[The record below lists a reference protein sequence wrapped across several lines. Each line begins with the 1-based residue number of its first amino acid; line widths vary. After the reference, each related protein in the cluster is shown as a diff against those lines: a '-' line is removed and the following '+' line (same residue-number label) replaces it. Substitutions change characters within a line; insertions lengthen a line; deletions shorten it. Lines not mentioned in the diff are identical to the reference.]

1 LIHGLSYK
9 EGGFPLQQGLVLA
22 KQKTKSN
29 AAYWWKLLSRNKS
42 ALISAVIFIC
52 LILVAVFAPVIAPY
66 DPADMTPAN
75 RLQPVSQ
82 EHYFGTDGFGRDVFS
97 RVVYGTRISL
107 GAGISVVIATTIAGI
122 ILGLLSGYY
131 RLLDN
136 IIMRI
141 LDGLMAFPAIILQIA
156 IMAVLGARFINVII
170 ALSVVYTPRM
180 ARVVRSAVLVQKEQ
194 QYVEAAR
201 SIGAN
206 DLRINL
212 LHVLPNCMA
221 PIIIQATMIFAYSI
235 LAEASLSFLGVGVPP
250 EIPSWGNILE
260 EGRVFIRRAPWMI
273 TFPGIAIALCVLSL
287 NMFGDGLRDILDPK
301 IRKKQN

>member
-1 LIHGLSYK
+1 M
-9 EGGFPLQQGLVLA
+9 QQGPAL
-22 KQKTKSN
+22 TPGNRRSS
-29 AAYWWKLLSRNKS
+29 AAYWWRLLSRNKS
-42 ALISAVIFIC
+42 VLVSAVMLLCLIFIA
-52 LILVAVFAPVIAPY
+52 IFASVLVPY
-66 DPADMTPAN
+66 DPSDMTPAN
-75 RLQPVSQ
+75 RLQPISRD
-82 EHYFGTDGFGRDVFS
+82 HYFGTDGFGRDVFS
-97 RVVYGTRISL
+97 RVLYGTRISL
-107 GAGISVVIATTIAGI
+107 GVGSSVVVVTTIAGI

-136 IIMRI
+136 FIMRI

-156 IMAVLGARFINVII
+156 IMAVLGARFINVVI

-194 QYVEAAR
+194 PYVEAAR
-201 SIGAN
+201 STGAS
-206 DLRINL
+206 DMRITL
-212 LHVLPNCMA
+212 LHVLPNCIA

-273 TFPGIAIALCVLSL
+273 TLPGVAIALCVLSL
-287 NMFGDGLRDILDPK
+287 NMFGDGLRDMLDPK
-301 IRKKQN
+301 IRKHEY

>member
-1 LIHGLSYK
+1 MPQV
-9 EGGFPLQQGLVLA
+9 EVVLA
-22 KQKTKSN
+22 ASPKKNNQVR
-29 AAYWWKLLSRNKS
+29 YWFKLLTRNKS
-42 ALISAVIFIC
+42 AFVGAVIFIA
-52 LILVAVFAPVIAPY
+52 LILVAVFAPLIAPY
-66 DPADMTPAN
+66 APNDMDPGK
-75 RLQPVSQ
+75 RLQPMSD

-97 RVVYGTRISL
+97 RVIYGTQVSL
-107 GAGISVVIATTIAGI
+107 GVGTSVVLVTTVVGI

-131 RLLDN
+131 RFLDN
-136 IIMRI
+136 ILMRI

-156 IMAVLGARFINVII
+156 IMAVLGARFINVVI
-170 ALSVVYTPRM
+170 ALAIVYSPRM

-194 QYVEAAR
+194 QYIEAAR

-212 LHVLPNCMA
+212 FHLLPNCMA
-221 PIIIQATMIFAYSI
+221 PIIIQATMIFAYSV

-273 TFPGIAIALCVLSL
+273 TFPGIAIATCVLAL

>member
-1 LIHGLSYK
+1 M
-9 EGGFPLQQGLVLA
+9 QQGPAL
-22 KQKTKSN
+22 TPGNRRSS
-29 AAYWWKLLSRNKS
+29 AAYWWRLLSRNKS
-42 ALISAVIFIC
+42 VLVSAVMLLCLIFIA
-52 LILVAVFAPVIAPY
+52 IFASVLVPY
-66 DPADMTPAN
+66 DPSDMTPAN
-75 RLQPVSQ
+75 RLQPISRD
-82 EHYFGTDGFGRDVFS
+82 HYFGTDGFGRDVFS
-97 RVVYGTRISL
+97 RVLYGTRISL
-107 GAGISVVIATTIAGI
+107 GVGSSVVVVTTIVGI

-136 IIMRI
+136 FIMRI

-156 IMAVLGARFINVII
+156 IMAVLGARFINVVI

-194 QYVEAAR
+194 PYVEAAR
-201 SIGAN
+201 STGAS
-206 DLRINL
+206 DMRITL
-212 LHVLPNCMA
+212 LHVLPNCIA

-273 TFPGIAIALCVLSL
+273 TLPGVAIALCVLSL
-287 NMFGDGLRDILDPK
+287 NMFGDGLRDMLDPK
-301 IRKKQN
+301 IRKHEY

>member
-1 LIHGLSYK
+1 MRQELALSTRRK
-9 EGGFPLQQGLVLA
+9 KNG
-22 KQKTKSN
+22 
-29 AAYWWKLLSRNKS
+29 AAYWQRLLTRNKS
-42 ALISAVIFIC
+42 VTISALLFLALIII
-52 LILVAVFAPVIAPY
+52 AVFASVLAPY
-66 DPADMTPAN
+66 DPADMTPAD
-75 RLQPVSQ
+75 RLQPVSRD
-82 EHYFGTDGFGRDVFS
+82 HYFGTDGFGRDVFS
-97 RVVYGTRISL
+97 RVIYGTRVSL
-107 GAGISVVIATTIAGI
+107 GVGISVVLITTIAGT

-136 IIMRI
+136 FIMRI

-156 IMAVLGARFINVII
+156 IMAVLGARFINVVI

-194 QYVEAAR
+194 PYVEAAR
-201 SIGAN
+201 SIGAG
-206 DLRINL
+206 DMRINL
-212 LHVLPNCMA
+212 LHVLPNCIA

-273 TFPGIAIALCVLSL
+273 TLPGVAIVLCVLSL

-301 IRKKQN
+301 IRKHEH